1 MEISVKADQQTIGL
15 SPYASTL
22 MTWTATYMYIPMEII
37 EYCTWFVNV
46 KCSHYKTHMDQQ
58 MEDRKLTRQF
68 I

>member
-15 SPYASTL
+15 FPYASTL
-22 MTWTATYMYIPMEII
+22 MTWTATYIPTEII
-37 EYCTWFVNV
+37 EYHTWYENV